1 MTEDDKDFR
10 AENNSNLNQALG
22 TYDDFRQKICDN
34 GVSKNQTT
42 NDRIYFRPKSTT
54 GNTSDIKK

>member
-22 TYDDFRQKICDN
+22 TYDDFRQKISDN

-42 NDRIYFRPKSTT
+42 NDRIYF
-54 GNTSDIKK
+54 